1 MHGVPR
7 AQAVHGPAP
16 RFSVIAWGKRRTLN
30 PRNAGSDELQQQK
43 ESHRPNRPAPGSATA
58 KPAATTSAA
67 AAMSSYP
74 EPEKEKEIAMEIKQ
88 VTELVDQ
95 FVISQTQQKA
105 KPAARAPTTSGRSRV
120 QGGWASN
127 QPRGGKQS
135 AEQKNSRYFF
145 PLFDSSREFITFRYT
160 A

>member
-43 ESHRPNRPAPGSATA
+43 ESHRPNRPAPGSADA
-58 KPAATTSAA
+58 KPAATASASAA
-67 AAMSSYP
+67 MSSSYP

-88 VTELVDQ
+88 VIELVEQ
-95 FVISQTQQKA
+95 FVISQTQLPKA
-105 KPAARAPTTSGRSRV
+105 KPAAPAPTTSGRSRV

-135 AEQKNSRYFF
+135 AEQKKYIFLSSFFFLILHENLLYF
-145 PLFDSSREFITFRYT
+145 
-160 A
+160 